1 MTAITE
7 YVSYSEVRATLGL
20 SSTELSDTVLSL
32 QLYADQAELA
42 LEDVDSGLV
51 ALYASTK
58 ALGTHTA
65 DQSKFLRVTRL
76 FVAYKLAQVLCT
88 SLPLFSVKSLKDG
101 KAEFT
106 RNEVV
111 YNEMLESINTMLED
125 LKMRLH
131 YAYALVQAGYTA
143 TTRGSFRLTAA
154 AVPATDPVTG
164 A

>member
-20 SSTELSDTVLSL
+20 SSTELSDTIISL
-32 QLYADQAELA
+32 QIYADHVETA

-51 ALYASTK
+51 ALYANTK
-58 ALGTHTA
+58 GLATHTA
-65 DQSKFLRVTRL
+65 NQSKFLRVTRL

-111 YNEMLESINTMLED
+111 YNEVLEAVNMMLED

-131 YAYALVQAGYTA
+131 YAYALVQENYTA
-143 TTRGSFRLTAA
+143 PTRGSFRLTTA